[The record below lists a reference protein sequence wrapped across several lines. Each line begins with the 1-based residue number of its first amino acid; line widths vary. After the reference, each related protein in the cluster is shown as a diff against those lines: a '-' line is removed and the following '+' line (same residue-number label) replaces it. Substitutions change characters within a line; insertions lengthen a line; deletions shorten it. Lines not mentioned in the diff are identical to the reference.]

1 MKVGEKSVKTEPIGS
16 LRRTHTCDELRS
28 EHDGQTVT
36 LMGWVHRRRDLGG
49 LIFIDLRDRYGM
61 TQVVVDPAQGEA
73 FEKAERVRSEFVLAV
88 IGRVR
93 VRPGETRNA
102 NINTGDV
109 ELVVE
114 EIKILNPSKVAPVQ
128 VSDYQNVDE
137 ALRQALSDGLVEVGK
152 DRGNHPMKAKYLVM
166 LPTSTWPDGYE
177 K

>member
-28 EHDGQTVT
+28 EHDGQKVT

-102 NINTGDV
+102 NISSGC
-109 ELVVE
+109 
-114 EIKILNPSKVAPVQ
+114 KNPS
-128 VSDYQNVDE
+128 
-137 ALRQALSDGLVEVGK
+137 
-152 DRGNHPMKAKYLVM
+152 
-166 LPTSTWPDGYE
+166 
-177 K
+177 